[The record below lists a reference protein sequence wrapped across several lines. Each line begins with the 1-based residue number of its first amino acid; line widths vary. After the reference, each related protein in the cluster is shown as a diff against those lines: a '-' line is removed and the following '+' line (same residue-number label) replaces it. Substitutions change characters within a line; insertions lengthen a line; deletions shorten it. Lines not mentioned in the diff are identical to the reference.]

1 MAESRSR
8 SVTLNPGMMG
18 SGDPVVQALKVPPH
32 SVEAEQSL
40 LGGLL
45 IDNTAWDRL
54 GGVLSE
60 KDFYRPEHALI
71 YKVVARLVS
80 DNHPAD
86 VITVHEDFID

>member
-8 SVTLNPGMMG
+8 SMMSTPGMMG
-18 SGDPVVQALKVPPH
+18 SGDAVVQALKVPPH

-54 GGVLSE
+54 GGV
-60 KDFYRPEHALI
+60 
-71 YKVVARLVS
+71 
-80 DNHPAD
+80 
-86 VITVHEDFID
+86 

>member
-8 SVTLNPGMMG
+8 SVASNPGMMG

-54 GGVLSE
+54 GGILNE
-60 KDFYRPEHALI
+60 KDFYRPEHSLI
-71 YKVVARLVS
+71 LS
-80 DNHPAD
+80 LIH
-86 VITVHEDFID
+86 I